1 MSAIRKETKTQSR
14 RFGCTGTAHTLPVAF
29 ASQSGRG
36 LIELLVSIAVG
47 LVVLSTVLAIYLS
60 TSQTTTQSTQE
71 AEMNEDGALA
81 LNILQQQLKLVGYSN
96 YVTAVAAAPTGT
108 PGSGGATPAPTPTP
122 QSGRNFQGAH
132 IFGCTKYFGN
142 GEAAFN
148 DLTCSAT
155 APASSTTPPPPPPP
169 ASSAFAIRYEADT
182 VNTYPAG
189 PANAGVPTNCE
200 FKKITSKSTSDAD
213 GTTQY
218 HLADNRYFI
227 DIDIANGNRPALFCQ
242 GMNSSKISKTALVAN
257 VEQMVV
263 KYAVRQPLPAGSPTG
278 TPLPEQIAG
287 YVAADHSVLGA
298 TKDNWKNQVIGVNI
312 CLLMVSQDPVSRTEI
327 KSGVTDSYVDCH
339 GERKETKTPK
349 AAKKDDKKDGKIRRA
364 YTTTVMFR
372 NVLGMSAPIA
382 TPAPT
387 STP

>member
-1 MSAIRKETKTQSR
+1 MNAIRKKTKAQHHRLGRAGET
-14 RFGCTGTAHTLPVAF
+14 HTLPVAF
-29 ASQSGRG
+29 VKQSGRG

-47 LVVLSTVLAIYLS
+47 LIVLSTVLAIYLS
-60 TSQTTTQSTQE
+60 TSKTTTQSTQE

-96 YVTAVAAAPTGT
+96 YVTAVAATPTGT
-108 PGSGGATPAPTPTP
+108 PGGGTTPAPTPTP

-132 IFGCTKYFGN
+132 IFGCAKYFRDGKV
-142 GEAAFN
+142 AFDN
-148 DLTCSAT
+148 LSCNTTSSTST
-155 APASSTTPPPPPPP
+155 APTPPP
-169 ASSAFAIRYEADT
+169 SSAFAIRYEADT
-182 VNTYPAG
+182 INTFA
-189 PANAGVPTNCE
+189 ASNTPTNCE
-200 FKKITSKSTSDAD
+200 FKGISSKSTSDAD

-227 DIDIANGNRPALFCQ
+227 DIDATNGNRPALFCR
-242 GMNSSKISKTALVAN
+242 GMNSSSTSKTALVAN

-278 TPLPEQIAG
+278 APLPEQIAG
-287 YVAADHSVLGA
+287 YVAADHTVLGA

-339 GERKETKTPK
+339 GNRKETKTPT
-349 AAKKDDKKDGKIRRA
+349 AAAGTNDKKDGKIRRA

-372 NVLGMSAPIA
+372 NVLGMSSPIGTP

-387 STP
+387 P